1 MRVEAEREVGGT
13 PLLQS
18 EPRQKPCRARSEG
31 EPRLA
36 RRCVVLGVSDNRIN
50 PSPGGSDSDSDFPPT
65 VRKSRRKL
73 VKPGKALVLA
83 LSKSSARRGQF
94 LWQQC
99 VPFCAI
105 DCLES
110 DLFLCQCT
118 SLFRPSLDSSN
129 TTWGRLG

>member
-1 MRVEAEREVGGT
+1 MALLCSSQNRVK
-13 PLLQS
+13 S
-18 EPRQKPCRARSEG
+18 RAVPRSEG

-83 LSKSSARRGQF
+83 VSKSSARRGQF

-99 VPFCAI
+99 VPFCRNR
-105 DCLES
+105 LPRERLVVS
-110 DLFLCQCT
+110 CQCT
-118 SLFRPSLDSSN
+118 SLSRPSLDSSN